1 MLTFSQKYT
10 SDEMEAAHA
19 LLALSNSA
27 PNAPP
32 VHKTADSSKSGPNVH
47 PSSVETERKLPKTP
61 EPSHQAPLLN
71 TVSQVSPLTELDCFV
86 AAAVTDGEQRYVYS
100 HYNSSHDVSLN
111 YFQATGC
118 SLCACLVNI
127 VSVSRFLFACI
138 HSVWLIRVMIKIKW
152 RLLRAFWPPDAHE
165 DFLND
170 SEELICLQ
178 YGQKRTP

>member
-1 MLTFSQKYT
+1 
-10 SDEMEAAHA
+10 MEAAHA

-32 VHKTADSSKSGPNVH
+32 VHKTVDSSKSGPNVH
-47 PSSVETERKLPKTP
+47 SASVETERKLPKTP

-86 AAAVTDGEQRYVYS
+86 AAAVTDGEQRYVYN
-100 HYNSSHDVSLN
+100 HYNFSHDVSLN
-111 YFQATGC
+111 YVQATGC

-138 HSVWLIRVMIKIKW
+138 HSVWLIRVMITIKR
-152 RLLRAFWPPDAHE
+152 RLLRAFWPPNAHE